1 MHCSSAGTRD
11 YFETE
16 MGPGQPLDA
25 LSVALPATPPGLGLR
40 RHGLSVISAARTEE
54 SRPATSPRCST
65 CTAETSPTRRESLRS

>member
-11 YFETE
+11 LRPRWV
-16 MGPGQPLDA
+16 PGQPLDA